1 MIFVFLPIFLFA
13 GIIENNISK
22 VYKEIY
28 PNIKIENI
36 IIKNYHNQKIKT
48 IDISNINPKK
58 TSGTIKINNSYIFYK
73 LNAKIK
79 VLKSIKIINKNE
91 SINHSNSKLK
101 WIKFKNFYTY
111 PITYYPNKAAKI
123 YIPKNRIIYEYM
135 LQNKNIIKT
144 GEMINII
151 SKSGGIEI
159 SFKAKALQNAKA
171 GDTIKVKKD
180 KQIFFVTIDK
190 NGNGR
195 L

>member
-1 MIFVFLPIFLFA
+1 MIFIFLPFLLLA

-36 IIKNYHNQKIKT
+36 VIKNYHNQKIDS
-48 IDISNINPKK
+48 IDVSNINPKK
-58 TSGTIKINNSYIFYK
+58 NSGTIKINNHYIFYR

-79 VLKSIKIINKNE
+79 VLKSTQTINKDNLID
-91 SINHSNSKLK
+91 SSNSKLI
-101 WIKFKNFYTY
+101 WINFKNFYSYPLTTY
-111 PITYYPNKAAKI
+111 TNKVAKM

-135 LQNKNIIKT
+135 LQDKNIINK
-144 GEMINII
+144 GQIINIV

-159 SFKAKALQNAKA
+159 IFKAKALQNAKA
-171 GDTIKVKKD
+171 GDTIKVKKN